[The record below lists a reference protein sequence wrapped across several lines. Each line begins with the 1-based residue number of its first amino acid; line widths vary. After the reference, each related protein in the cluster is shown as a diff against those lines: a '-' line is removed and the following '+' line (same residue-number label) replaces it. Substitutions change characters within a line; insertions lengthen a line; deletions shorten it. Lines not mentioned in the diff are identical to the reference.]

1 MPSSS
6 VARQLAAAP
15 MMILPIRIEH
25 ALNMAVQG
33 SYDTDPREHRW
44 PSRNSATGIRLSI
57 AACRRLVARCH
68 ARAERTAR
76 DLRRRFNFGCT
87 RLQFA
92 AALLDEASA
101 DCMLCLFSKEKMGE
115 GRLGAATTPTSKMV
129 HAALLLLML
138 EAVTTTEAD
147 QQQL

>member
-33 SYDTDPREHRW
+33 SHDADPREYRW
-44 PSRNSATGIRLSI
+44 PSQFGDRHQALNRGLPT
-57 AACRRLVARCH
+57 CH

-87 RLQFA
+87 RLQSA
-92 AALLDEASA
+92 ATLLDQASA
-101 DCMLCLFSKEKMGE
+101 GCMLCLFSKEKMGE
-115 GRLGAATTPTSKMV
+115 GRLGAATAPT
-129 HAALLLLML
+129 
-138 EAVTTTEAD
+138 
-147 QQQL
+147 

>member
-33 SYDTDPREHRW
+33 SHDADPREHRW
-44 PSRNSATGIRLSI
+44 PSQFGDRHQALNRGLPTT
-57 AACRRLVARCH
+57 RCTMP
-68 ARAERTAR
+68 REGRERTAR

-115 GRLGAATTPTSKMV
+115 GRQRRR
-129 HAALLLLML
+129 HD
-138 EAVTTTEAD
+138 AD
-147 QQQL
+147 KQNGSCCASPSDA